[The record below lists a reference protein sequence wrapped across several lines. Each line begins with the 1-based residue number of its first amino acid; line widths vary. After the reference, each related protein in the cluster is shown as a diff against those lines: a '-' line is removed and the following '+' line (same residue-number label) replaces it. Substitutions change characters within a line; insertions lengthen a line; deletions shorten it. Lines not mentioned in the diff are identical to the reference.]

1 PYCHSPFGGSR
12 FRVLYS
18 TERHGI
24 SSAVIFFSSGLE
36 LMELFDGHC
45 DILALIGYQ

>member
-1 PYCHSPFGGSR
+1 M
-12 FRVLYS
+12 
-18 TERHGI
+18 
-24 SSAVIFFSSGLE
+24 IFFSSGLE